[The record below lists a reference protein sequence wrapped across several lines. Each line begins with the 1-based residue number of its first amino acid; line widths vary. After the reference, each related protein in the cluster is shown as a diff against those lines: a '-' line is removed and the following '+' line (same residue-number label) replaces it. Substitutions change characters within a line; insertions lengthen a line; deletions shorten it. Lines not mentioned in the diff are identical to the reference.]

1 MGTGGRTAW
10 RRAVIGMAGIIAALP
25 GPVFAQEIAA
35 FRLTGVEGNV
45 QLRYLSDEQIQ
56 SLGGTTASRD
66 RRRTFE
72 EEVFVNT
79 HSYVYHPNFLKI
91 DFGVGP
97 LFVQDRFESDSSRSE
112 ASESLYNLA
121 ARLSFLE
128 QKPYPFAFY
137 YEHLNPTVSLGV
149 AQSFVQESNKIGAN
163 FSLRE
168 PLSPVLF
175 NVDAYR
181 LRNEGRGL
189 DRIVD
194 DTIDQ
199 AVMRASRSFGADGY
213 GNLTYQTYRQESR
226 SGSPLAVILPSI
238 TESKL
243 ISVDS
248 RHLLGARR
256 EFQLTN
262 LITYGRQESELAG
275 ATLAS
280 RRDWR
285 IAPDLR
291 WDHSETL
298 SSFYRVST
306 ARSEE
311 LARTVTNDAASAGL
325 ALHPHPDL
333 NASID
338 VHGEQTRT
346 EALTQ
351 QLYGTA
357 ASASWRRPFEQGLW
371 QFGAGAR
378 YDVRDQRA
386 AQNEDQITDEVHSVP
401 TVNTRF
407 ALDRPFVILASVVV
421 RDVNNNLIPSTDYRL
436 EVIGQTTYF
445 EWLAVALP
453 PPDPVSGVPIV
464 KISYRFQTG
473 GSYRYSLFDYNLS
486 AGLTFLRYYQVY
498 LRYRRSEQDLMEG
511 LPTVPLTLDLHNTQ
525 TGARI
530 DYPFWEQW
538 MAGGEL
544 AFENQREELA
554 PFDRSSLDAYLQLP
568 VRLTGQLRVS
578 LRRTRVDFPTSP
590 EDQDLVGWLVRFWAR
605 PLSRGTLRAEW
616 SYDEDRGG
624 TLTRT
629 LEQAVVGFDWQ
640 IRQLT
645 LRAEARLTDD
655 TVGQSKR
662 ERNLV
667 QLTVRRDF

>member
-1 MGTGGRTAW
+1 MGTGGRTGW
-10 RRAVIGMAGIIAALP
+10 RRIAIGLAVVVAGLT
-25 GPVFAQEIAA
+25 GPAGAQEIAA

-45 QLRYLSDEQIQ
+45 QLRYLSDEQVQ
-56 SLGGTTASRD
+56 SLGGSAQSRD
-66 RRRTFE
+66 KRRTFE
-72 EEVFVNT
+72 EEIFVNT

-97 LFVQDRFESDSSRSE
+97 LFVQDRFETDSAHSK
-112 ASESLYNLA
+112 ADESLYNLT

-128 QKPYPFAFY
+128 QKPYPFVLY

-149 AQSFVQESNKIGAN
+149 TQSFVQESNKVGAG

-175 NVDAYR
+175 HVDTYR
-181 LRNEGRGL
+181 LTNEGRGL

-194 DTIDQ
+194 DTVDQ
-199 AVMRASRSFGADGY
+199 TVVRASRSFGADGY
-213 GNLTYQTYRQESR
+213 GNLTYSNYRLESR
-226 SGSPLAVILPSI
+226 SGNPLAVIQPSV
-238 TESKL
+238 TDAESVT
-243 ISVDS
+243 VDS
-248 RHLLGARR
+248 RHLFGARR

-262 LITYGRQESELAG
+262 LITYSRQDNELGG
-275 ATLAS
+275 ATLAR

-291 WDHSETL
+291 RDHSEAV
-298 SSFYRVST
+298 SSFYRASA

-311 LARTVTNDAASAGL
+311 QTRTVTNDTASVGL

-351 QLYGTA
+351 WLYGTA

-386 AQNEDQITDEVHSVP
+386 DQNQDQITDEIHSVP

-421 RDVNNNLIPSTDYRL
+421 RDVNNQLIAATDYRL

-445 EWLAVALP
+445 EWLSLALP
-453 PPDPVSGVPIV
+453 PVDPVSGVPIV
-464 KISYRFQTG
+464 KISYQFETG
-473 GSYRYSLFDYNLS
+473 GSYKYSLFDYNLS
-486 AGLTFLRYYQVY
+486 AGLTFQRYYHVY
-498 LRYRRSEQDLMEG
+498 LRYRRAEQELQEG
-511 LPTVPLTLDLHNTQ
+511 LPTLTLNQDLTNTQ
-525 TGARI
+525 TGARV

-538 MAGGEL
+538 LAGGEL
-544 AFENQREELA
+544 AFEHQDEKLA
-554 PFDRSSLDAYLQLP
+554 PFDRSSLDAYLQVPLP
-568 VRLTGQLRVS
+568 YASQLRVS
-578 LRRTRVDFPTSP
+578 LRRTRVDYPDSP
-590 EDQDLVGWLVRFWAR
+590 EDQDLTGWLVRFWGRPMAR
-605 PLSRGTLRAEW
+605 GMLRADW
-616 SYDEDRGG
+616 SRDEDRGG
-624 TLTRT
+624 TLPRT
-629 LEQAVVGFDWQ
+629 LAQAIIGFDWQ
-640 IRQLT
+640 VRQLT
-645 LRAEARLTDD
+645 LRAEARMTED
-655 TVGQSKR
+655 TVGTSKH

-667 QLTVRRDF
+667 QMTVRRDF